1 MGNGLNGA
9 HTNKRTETVTMSLF
23 SSSSNLS
30 ANNTVKWKKR
40 GLNSTP
46 LDLVFKSTS
55 NRASKAL
62 YALIKHG
69 NFLGTVKKYFC
80 LNELTT
86 SITFG

>member
-9 HTNKRTETVTMSLF
+9 HTNKGTETLTMSLF
-23 SSSSNLS
+23 SSSFNLS

-55 NRASKAL
+55 NRAPKAL

-69 NFLGTVKKYFC
+69 NFPGTVKKYFC